1 MARTYLTPED
11 LSARWNLPLSTLNQ
25 WRWNGKPP
33 AFAKIGKR
41 VRYELKDVEEFEEKF
56 TKKNT
61 CYKEYPAYP
70 QYPHIKILK

>member
-11 LSARWNLPLSTLNQ
+11 LSARWNLPLTTLSQ
-25 WRWNGKPP
+25 WRWHGKPP

-41 VRYELKDVEEFEEKF
+41 VRYELKDVEEFEEKI

-61 CYKEYPAYP
+61 CYKEYSIHPN
-70 QYPHIKILK
+70 IKILK